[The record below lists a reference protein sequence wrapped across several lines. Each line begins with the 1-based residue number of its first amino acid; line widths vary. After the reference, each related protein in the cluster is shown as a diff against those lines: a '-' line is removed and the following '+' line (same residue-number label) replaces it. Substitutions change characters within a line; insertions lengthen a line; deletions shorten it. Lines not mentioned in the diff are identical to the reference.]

1 MSTKIFAHRGAS
13 KYAPENT
20 MAAFRLAELMQADGI
35 ETDVQLTK
43 DQVPVII
50 HDESINRT
58 TNKRGLVR
66 KLTYEELCQAD
77 AGAWFSRDYAG
88 EKIISLDV
96 FLRWIKKTPMLLNL
110 ELKTN
115 KYPYPGIEEI
125 VLQRLWDHGMKD
137 RTTISSFNADTIR
150 RISDLDGDIDTGFLT
165 SRRPRQLFSLL
176 EEIGANALHPKY
188 RLLNKKLIQE
198 CKQHHVPIRVYTV
211 NQPVFILRALEA
223 NCDVIISDVPDRA
236 LELQKGYI
244 TS

>member
-50 HDESINRT
+50 HDETINRT

-66 KLTYEELCQAD
+66 NLTYEELRQTD

-96 FLRWIKKTPMLLNL
+96 FLQWIKKTPMLLNL

-115 KYPYPGIEEI
+115 KFPYPGIEKI
-125 VLQRLWDHGMKD
+125 VLQCLTYHGMKD
-137 RTTISSFNADTIR
+137 RTTISSFNTDTILR
-150 RISDLDGDIDTGFLT
+150 FSALDNEIDTGFLT
-165 SRRPRQLFSLL
+165 SRRPRQLFSLM
-176 EEIGANALHPKY
+176 EEIGAKALHPKY
-188 RLLNKKLIQE
+188 RLLNKKLIQD
-198 CKQHHVPIRVYTV
+198 CLQHQVPIRVYTV
-211 NQPVFILRALEA
+211 NQPVYILRALEA

>member
-66 KLTYEELCQAD
+66 KLTYEELRQAD

-88 EKIISLDV
+88 EKIMSLDD
-96 FLRWIKKTPMLLNL
+96 FLEWFKKTPMLLNL

-125 VLQRLWDHGMKD
+125 VLNRLTEHGMKE
-137 RTTISSFNADTIR
+137 RTTISSFHADTIR
-150 RISDLDGDIDTGFLT
+150 RIAKLDPEMDTGFLT
-165 SRRPRQLFSLL
+165 SRRPRQLFSLMDA
-176 EEIGANALHPKY
+176 IGAKALHPKY
-188 RLLNKKLIQE
+188 RLLNKKLIQD
-198 CKQHHVPIRVYTV
+198 CLQHQVPIRVYTV
-211 NQPVFILRALEA
+211 NQPVYILRALEA
-223 NCDVIISDVPDRA
+223 DCDVIISDVPDRA
-236 LELQKGYI
+236 LELQKGYN

>member
-66 KLTYEELCQAD
+66 NLTYDELRQAD

-88 EKIISLDV
+88 EQIISLDD
-96 FLRWIKKTPMLLNL
+96 FLKWIKPTSMLLNL

-115 KYPYPGIEEI
+115 KYPYQGIERI
-125 VLQRLWDHGMKD
+125 VLDLLDLHAMKD
-137 RTTISSFNADTIR
+137 RTMISSFNADTIR
-150 RISDLDGDIDTGFLT
+150 RIADLDPIIDTGFLT
-165 SRRPRQLFSLL
+165 SRRPRQLFALM
-176 EEIGANALHPKY
+176 EDMGAKALHPKF

-198 CKQHHVPIRVYTV
+198 CLQHNVPIRVYTV
-211 NQPVFILRALEA
+211 NQPVYILRALEA
-223 NCDVIISDVPDRA
+223 GCDVIISDVPDRA
-236 LELQKGYI
+236 LELKKGYI

>member
-50 HDESINRT
+50 HDETINRT

-66 KLTYEELCQAD
+66 NITYEELRQTD

-96 FLRWIKKTPMLLNL
+96 FLQWIKKTPMLLNL

-115 KYPYPGIEEI
+115 KFPYPGIEKI
-125 VLQRLWDHGMKD
+125 VLQCLTDHGMKD
-137 RTTISSFNADTIR
+137 RTTISSFNTDTIR
-150 RISDLDGDIDTGFLT
+150 RISALDNEIDTGFLT
-165 SRRPRQLFSLL
+165 SRRPRQLFSLM
-176 EEIGANALHPKY
+176 EEIGAKALHPKY

-198 CKQHHVPIRVYTV
+198 CLQHQVPIRVYTV
-211 NQPVFILRALEA
+211 NQPVYILRALEA